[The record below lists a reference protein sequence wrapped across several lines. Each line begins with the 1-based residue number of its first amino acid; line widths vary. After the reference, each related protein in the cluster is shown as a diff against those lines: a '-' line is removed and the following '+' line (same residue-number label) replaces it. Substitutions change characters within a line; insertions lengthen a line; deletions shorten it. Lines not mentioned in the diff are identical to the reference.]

1 MPIHVLEPDVAA
13 KIAAGEVVERPASVV
28 KELVENAIDA
38 GASEIRV
45 EIRSGGQR
53 EIRIIDNGS
62 GIPPDEVETAF
73 MRHATSK
80 LRSADDLFD
89 VHTLGFRGEALP
101 SIATVSQV
109 VCITRTAEA
118 ETGVELRIAGGEV
131 QGRTPRGGSPGTTF
145 IIKNLFYNTPARLK
159 FMRSEATES
168 AQISTVIEHYALAY
182 PEIRWT
188 LLVDGRLSLQTPG
201 SGQLIDAIMELY
213 GLDVARQLIA
223 VDDAAGED
231 EQATRIQGF
240 VSQPALTRSA
250 RSSIHLFVNKR
261 WVRASGPLVYVIE
274 EAYHNLLM
282 KGRHPMAILNIEVAP
297 GAVDVNVH
305 PTKAEVKFLYQPQ
318 VHALLGRAV
327 RAALAEQTGI
337 HDLLL
342 PGQRP
347 AETLQRR
354 IELRQLGKERET
366 SSPSWAQPALL
377 GTTSRDAEADWLSDD
392 AESTPT
398 PEPTSTLGAPDS
410 ATDADAVPAHN
421 RTAPETASWSAPD
434 TASDTEAAPATM
446 SSSATFAPAR
456 PNERPAA
463 PAWSAPPRSATS
475 GGTPAS
481 RLPPLRVVGQ
491 VSETYIVAEAPDG
504 LYLVDQH
511 AAHERVVFERL
522 MREHGKQPIERQ
534 HVLLPVAVDLPP
546 NVAMLLLSRLD
557 LLEEWGFTVE
567 DFGDG
572 TLRVRAI
579 PHGLRE
585 GQIASA
591 LYEVADHLDEVNGS
605 TTDDWREKMLT
616 TIACHSAVRA
626 GQTLVHEEMR
636 QLIQQLERCDFPRT
650 CPHGRPTTLLL
661 SQSQLERQFGRKG

>member
-45 EIRSGGQR
+45 EIRNGGQR
-53 EIRIIDNGS
+53 EIRITDNGC

-109 VCITRTAEA
+109 VCITRTADA
-118 ETGVELRIAGGEV
+118 ATGIELRIAGGEV

-145 IIKNLFYNTPARLK
+145 VIKNLFYNTPARLK
-159 FMRSEATES
+159 FLRSEATES
-168 AQISTVIEHYALAY
+168 SQISTVIEHYALAY

-188 LLVDGRLSLQTPG
+188 LLVDGRLSLQSPG

-223 VDDAAGED
+223 VEDAAGEGD
-231 EQATRIQGF
+231 QATRIQGF

-337 HDLLL
+337 HDLML

-366 SSPSWAQPALL
+366 ASSPTWAQPALL
-377 GTTSRDAEADWLSDD
+377 GGD
-392 AESTPT
+392 
-398 PEPTSTLGAPDS
+398 
-410 ATDADAVPAHN
+410 N
-421 RTAPETASWSAPD
+421 
-434 TASDTEAAPATM
+434 
-446 SSSATFAPAR
+446 
-456 PNERPAA
+456 
-463 PAWSAPPRSATS
+463 
-475 GGTPAS
+475 GGTPAVEAGWPDDRAEETAAPVDS
-481 RLPPLRVVGQ
+481 FDAPEQIARTDAAPAVDADSAGLSPAPVPEPDGLESTVPVASLGPTRPLERPATQPAFATPAPRPPAAPPSPRLPPLRVVGQ
-491 VSETYIVAEAPDG
+491 VGETYIVAEAPDG

-522 MREHGKQPIERQ
+522 VREHGQQPIERQ
-534 HVLLPVAVDLPP
+534 HLLLPVAVDLPP
-546 NVAMLLLSRLD
+546 NVAMLLLGQPE
-557 LLEEWGFTVE
+557 LLEEWGFTLE

-572 TLRVRAI
+572 TVRVRAV
-579 PHGLRE
+579 PNGLRE
-585 GQIASA
+585 GQIVSA
-591 LYEVADHLDEVNGS
+591 LYEVADHLDEVSGS
-605 TTDDWREKMLT
+605 TPEDWREKMLT

-636 QLIQQLERCDFPRT
+636 QLLQQLERCDFPRT